1 MSLNGK
7 RLKGL
12 YRGFKKRRQVEKSQ
26 AKEIDSIRRKALF
39 EAKKKQAVRIGQA
52 QASAKKVGF
61 VQALGLANRGVSA
74 RSGIAASVGVSRN
87 GGSKIGKTTKRPSK
101 IKYGGKTYVLK
112 SPKRRK
118 KTRKNNLMR
127 DYGGMG
133 LE

>member
-1 MSLNGK
+1 MVDL
-7 RLKGL
+7 RLVKL
-12 YRGFKKRRQVEKSQ
+12 LK
-26 AKEIDSIRRKALF
+26 DL
-39 EAKKKQAVRIGQA
+39 
-52 QASAKKVGF
+52 
-61 VQALGLANRGVSA
+61 L
-74 RSGIAASVGVSRN
+74 
-87 GGSKIGKTTKRPSK
+87 K